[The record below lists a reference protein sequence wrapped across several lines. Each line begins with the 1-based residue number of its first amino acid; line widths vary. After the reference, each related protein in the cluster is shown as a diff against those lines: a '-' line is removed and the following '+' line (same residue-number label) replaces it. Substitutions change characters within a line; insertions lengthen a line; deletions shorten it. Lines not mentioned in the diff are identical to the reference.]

1 MRRLAPWLFSL
12 ILVLGLGGLLTLV
25 LTAWERSAL
34 DELEAS
40 MVVTSQAVADFT
52 RPELERGEFHTL
64 PRLLKSTQ
72 DATNT
77 RIRILDSDRQLIAD
91 SLNVPNEN
99 AESLRFR
106 PEIGHAAQGNYA
118 GYTRLSDE
126 NPLSLALFV
135 AMPIRSES
143 GQLLGIAY
151 LSHSTDSI
159 LQRLGEVRRTTQR
172 ILAALTLLLFGATLS
187 VSMRMRRSLRR
198 LRQMTGKDHGDS
210 DVVEAI
216 GQGINALVDDLQ
228 HKVAQLEKEK
238 LKTQHFLEDVAHE
251 LKTPITGIS
260 GSLEAMQKEA
270 DPERRKRLLAN
281 LEKETQRLSQLVSQL
296 LELQNLDY
304 YQVQLQPLEVLS
316 LLETAAD
323 TFETEANRKKIEI
336 EVEADE
342 QLLALGDADKL
353 LSVLSNLVDNAIRCA
368 PQESNVKIE
377 ATLQG
382 ERIRVAVIDEG
393 PGFDHSLI
401 ARRRRDSQSSD
412 LGSCGLGL
420 AIASRIARL
429 HGDELKIEPAPG
441 GGSCVSFSLQVAA
454 PRAPDPP
461 IAASTLATSP
471 LPIESSSDPSKTE

>member
-1 MRRLAPWLFSL
+1 MKRLAPWLFSL
-12 ILVLGLGGLLTLV
+12 ALVLGLGGLLTLV

-52 RPELERGEFHTL
+52 RPELERGEFNTL

-77 RIRILDSDRQLIAD
+77 RIRILDADRRLIAD
-91 SLNVPNEN
+91 SLQAPNEN

-135 AMPIRSES
+135 AMPIRSGQ

-172 ILAALTLLLFGATLS
+172 ILAALTLLLFGATIS
-187 VSMRMRRSLRR
+187 VSQRLRRSLRR
-198 LRQMTGKDHGDS
+198 LRQMTGKEQSEG

-216 GQGINALVDDLQ
+216 GEGINALVADLQ
-228 HKVAQLEKEK
+228 HKVAQLEEEK

-260 GSLEAMQKEA
+260 GSLEAMQKEP
-270 DPERRKRLLAN
+270 DPDRRKRLLSN
-281 LEKETQRLSQLVSQL
+281 LEKETRRLSELVSQL

-304 YQVQLQPLEVLS
+304 YQVQAAPFEVLS

-323 TFETEANRKKIEI
+323 TFETEAARKHIEL
-336 EVEADE
+336 EVLGDE
-342 QLLALGDADKL
+342 GLLAWGDTDKL

-368 PQESNVKIE
+368 PEESHVRIE
-377 ATLQG
+377 ATPEGNKVRL
-382 ERIRVAVIDEG
+382 AVIDQG

-401 ARRRRDSQSSD
+401 ARRRRNSQSSD

-420 AIASRIARL
+420 AIASRIVGL
-429 HGDELKIEPAPG
+429 HGDQLKIEPGPE
-441 GGSCVSFSLQVAA
+441 GGSRIHFLIKQADNA
-454 PRAPDPP
+454 PNAPVPPDPAKAQA
-461 IAASTLATSP
+461 IAQSP
-471 LPIESSSDPSKTE
+471 TPG